1 MHLFQAVDRSEQ
13 DLDCYSARNHS
24 RDAAERLTA
33 RNYASK
39 LIYWL
44 STFYGQG
51 YYCRSVP
58 YVLCERLTALN
69 APLILMVVVLS
80 LADHGERSTA
90 HMLISYRSYREQ
102 LVTYYSQLLTFYTV
116 LSGCPLVRYSY

>member
-1 MHLFQAVDRSEQ
+1 MPLFQAADRSEQ
-13 DLDCYSARNHS
+13 DLDCYSARNHW
-24 RDAAERLTA
+24 RDAAQRSTA
-33 RNYASK
+33 WNDASK

-58 YVLCERLTALN
+58 YVLCERPTVLN
-69 APLILMVVVLS
+69 APLILIVVLS

-90 HMLISYRSYREQ
+90 HMLIS
-102 LVTYYSQLLTFYTV
+102 
-116 LSGCPLVRYSY
+116 